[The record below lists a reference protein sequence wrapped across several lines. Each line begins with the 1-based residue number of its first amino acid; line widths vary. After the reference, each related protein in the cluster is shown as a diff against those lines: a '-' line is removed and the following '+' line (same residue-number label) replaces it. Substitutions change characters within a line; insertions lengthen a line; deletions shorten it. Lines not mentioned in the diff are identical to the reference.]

1 MRVKDRN
8 DIFEVKITPEMYKEA
23 QERNE
28 AFEKMF
34 GVYGTHRTE
43 HNRKKIRMTGYL
55 AEVVIKYTIPI
66 LRYSDEV
73 QYDFKSPKNKTFDS
87 KSQGCNFKPH
97 IDYIGTLYED
107 QKNREVDYY
116 IFNRVK
122 NDFSVAWICGFI
134 PKEEFLQKAEFISK
148 GTKVKNITYDTSRFA
163 LEYQNL
169 YKIDYL
175 INA

>member
-8 DIFEVKITPEMYKEA
+8 DILEVKITPEMFKEA
-23 QERNE
+23 EERN
-28 AFEKMF
+28 AIFERKF
-34 GVYGTHRTE
+34 GKYGTHRIE
-43 HNRKKIRMTGYL
+43 HNRRKIRMTGYL
-55 AEVVIKYTIPI
+55 AEVAIKHTIHI

-73 QYDFKSPKNKTFDS
+73 QYDFKSQKNKTFDS

-107 QKNREVDYY
+107 QQNREVDYY
-116 IFNRVK
+116 IFSRVK
-122 NDFSVAWICGFI
+122 NDFSVAWLCGFI
-134 PKEEFLQKAEFISK
+134 PKSEYLQKAEFITK
-148 GTKVKNITYDTSRFA
+148 GTRVKNITYDTSRFA

-175 INA
+175 IKN